1 MACRLKPHQRMILL
15 QKLIRFYDGGKVRTI
30 QSDNRRIFAMSSAFF
45 PKQELAFDSITIM
58 SCLTASKLRQQLF
71 SNLFF
76 ITSGDN
82 GTGNLYKYIPQMS
95 YLQKGKNE
103 RQNNRTRTNSRI
115 EFPVYNFFIQSRISG
130 ITCFLLS
137 ETKDKK
143 GTYSHTKCWKDTK
156 ITGIDTESQAAPLIL
171 VYTS

>member
-1 MACRLKPHQRMILL
+1 MMVAKYAR
-15 QKLIRFYDGGKVRTI
+15 
-30 QSDNRRIFAMSSAFF
+30 
-45 PKQELAFDSITIM
+45 
-58 SCLTASKLRQQLF
+58 
-71 SNLFF
+71 SNLTIVASSPWAQHSFQSRNWHSIASPSCHAWQPPNYGSSCSLISSLSLRE
-76 ITSGDN
+76 ITELETCISY
-82 GTGNLYKYIPQMS
+82 TPQMS
-95 YLQKGKNE
+95 YLQEGKNE

-156 ITGIDTESQAAPLIL
+156 ITGIDTENQAAPLIL
-171 VYTS
+171 VYTSWGL